1 MGGTTYFTRGFRSI
15 WGDHVMGRDSHHNNR
30 HNTLVIAGNPQEIA
44 AREDLK
50 NAANFGLPSDWGVGH
65 LCIA

>member
-1 MGGTTYFTRGFRSI
+1 MGGTTYFTRGLPVHL
-15 WGDHVMGRDSHHNNR
+15 GDHGWGGIPINR

>member
-1 MGGTTYFTRGFRSI
+1 
-15 WGDHVMGRDSHHNNR
+15 MGRDSHHNNR